1 MRVAR
6 WVGVAVVAVAAGA
19 GGCRV
24 PGAAWCLRPAPLLGR
39 PDAAAPGYIVMFRAG
54 AEPRAE
60 AARLAA
66 KYGFAPTAVW
76 GAPLSGFAAAVPP
89 RTAARLR
96 CEPSVD
102 HVSHDEISPV
112 DGAAPRVP

>member
-6 WVGVAVVAVAAGA
+6 WVGTAGVVAAAGA
-19 GGCRV
+19 GCRV
-24 PGAAWCLRPAPLLGR
+24 PGTAWCLRPAPLLGR
-39 PDAAAPGYIVMFRAG
+39 PDPAAPGYIVMFRAG

-66 KYGFAPTAVW
+66 KYDLVPTAVW
-76 GAPLSGFAAAVPP
+76 DAPLLSGFAAAVPP

-96 CEPSVD
+96 CEPAVD
-102 HVSHDEISPV
+102 HVSHDE
-112 DGAAPRVP
+112 